1 MGVSGFFLILEPWG
15 LRFRPQVLRFSVG
28 RFWGLRGLGFR
39 GLVQVVSQKAGL
51 GVQGLGLGV
60 LACACGV

>member
-1 MGVSGFFLILEPWG
+1 MGVSGVLFDLRALGFEILTSGFEVQRWE
-15 LRFRPQVLRFSVG
+15 
-28 RFWGLRGLGFR
+28 FWGLRGLGFR